1 MGKKGFSR
9 REFLQVGAGAAAAAV
24 VSTSILGYAVGGL
37 GEAGA
42 TPLSSAGKAWS
53 YHRQH
58 DITAVFQPADTNLSL
73 YRQLL
78 PTAFDMP
85 VSPQVVIGIV
95 SYTNVA
101 SPLVPYHEG
110 YVMLAC
116 NYQGVPGLY
125 PVTVPVDNRL
135 ACNAGKSIGYP
146 GYVADKIKLTQYSG
160 GWRGKVIYQERTVM
174 MMTFMPHG
182 TKVTDSLNDP
192 GPTTFNIVPSEVG
205 PQVLSVNIIG
215 HQLVKSRSGSVTVS
229 VDPAEPWGNLLIDAT
244 LVSAKSET
252 KTGGWILQTG
262 DEPTTA
268 VVSIARIRNGRID
281 LAVEEAIELL
291 GGIAQVTLGKQKIM
305 LKPNLVSEHKRS
317 TTKLEVV
324 RTLAQLMQGA
334 GKDVV
339 IGEGSATANGYNI
352 IRGEVY
358 RTKNQTILNGMQ
370 QHVFHNLRYDTL
382 GIPLINLHTGDM
394 TNVAVPNGYVFN
406 EITIHKSLS
415 EIDMLCSVPMMKT
428 HMLGKVTLGMKNLI
442 GLYPGSVYE
451 TVRSLVHDQAAEV
464 EGSGVAAAV
473 VDMVRANKL
482 GLVVV
487 DGSTAMEGNGPENG
501 KLIKMNLII
510 AGTNPLATDM
520 VTAMIM
526 GFYPPEIPTF
536 LWANDAGMQPQ
547 RMTQIEIRGE
557 TITSVK
563 RRFARA
569 KIIPWSTAHFMF
581 GNKELP

>member
-1 MGKKGFSR
+1 MGKNDFSR

-24 VSTSILGYAVGGL
+24 VSTSILGHAGGEL
-37 GEAGA
+37 GEAGS
-42 TPLSSAGKAWS
+42 SSAGKAWS
-53 YHRQH
+53 YHGQH
-58 DITAVFQPADTNLSL
+58 GITAVFQPTNLSL

-78 PTAFDMP
+78 PAAFEMP
-85 VSPQVVIGIV
+85 DSPQVIIAIV
-95 SYTNVA
+95 SYTKVNL
-101 SPLVPYHEG
+101 PLVPYHEG

-116 NYQGVPGLY
+116 NYQGKPGLH
-125 PVTVPVDNRL
+125 TITIPVDNLL
-135 ACNAGKSIGYP
+135 ACNTGRSIGYP
-146 GYVADKIKLTQYSG
+146 KYVADKIKLTQYSG
-160 GWRGKVIYQERTVM
+160 GWKGEVIYQGNTVM

-182 TKVTDSLNDP
+182 TKVTDNLNNP
-192 GPTTFNIVPSEVG
+192 GPTNFNIVPVGVG
-205 PQVLSVNIIG
+205 PQVLAVDIIG
-215 HQLVKSRSGSVTVS
+215 HQLVKSRSGSATVT
-229 VDPAEPWGNLLIDAT
+229 VDPAEPWGNLLEGAT
-244 LVSAKSET
+244 LVSAQSET

-281 LAVEEAIELL
+281 LAVEEAIDLL

-305 LKPNLVSEHKRS
+305 LKPNLVGDNKRS

-334 GKDVV
+334 GKEVV

-394 TNVAVPNGYVFN
+394 TTVAVPNGFVFD

-442 GLYPGSVYE
+442 RLYPGSVYE
-451 TVRSLVHDQAAEV
+451 TVRSLVHDEAAKV

-473 VDMVRANKL
+473 IDMVRANKL

-487 DGSTAMEGNGPENG
+487 DGSMAMEGNGPENG
-501 KLIKMNLII
+501 TLIKMNLII

-520 VTAMIM
+520 VAAMIM
-526 GFYPPEIPTF
+526 GYYPVEIPTF

-547 RMTQIEIRGE
+547 RMTQIEIKGE
-557 TITSVK
+557 SIANVQRK
-563 RRFARA
+563 FARP
-569 KIIPWSTAHFMF
+569 KIVPWSMARTMF
-581 GNKELP
+581 GTKELP